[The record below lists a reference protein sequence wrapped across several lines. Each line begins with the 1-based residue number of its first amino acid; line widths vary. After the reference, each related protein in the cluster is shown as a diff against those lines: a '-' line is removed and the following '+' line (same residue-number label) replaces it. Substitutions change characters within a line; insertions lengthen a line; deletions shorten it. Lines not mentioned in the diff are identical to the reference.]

1 VAQRLRKEGIHSLI
15 ERFAMFRRAI
25 PVALALA
32 AFASAPA
39 HAQGT
44 LRIAMTAGDIPA
56 TAWLTS

>member
-1 VAQRLRKEGIHSLI
+1 
-15 ERFAMFRRAI
+15 MFRRAI